1 MTLFP
6 HQKISDSGSLGLSD
20 ALNLANCA
28 IQRCKTASVGSGDRY
43 YEEYKSAL
51 LWSDVAASF
60 NLFRSL

>member
-6 HQKISDSGSLGLSD
+6 HRKICDSSSLGLSD
-20 ALNLANCA
+20 ALNLAKCA
-28 IQRCKTASVGSGDRY
+28 IQRCETASAGAGDRFY
-43 YEEYKSAL
+43 QEYMSAL